1 MPVEI
6 DLTRDEG
13 TSDFARDLLA
23 SFYLRPD
30 ETSPQQAYAR
40 AATAYSAG
48 NEALAQRLYDYA
60 SRGWFMFAS
69 PLLSNAPAPGE
80 SWKALPVSCFLTYVP
95 DTVQGL
101 LDHTTE
107 LRWLSILGGG
117 VGGHWSDVRSVSK
130 KSPGPIPFLK
140 TVDADMTAYRQGT
153 TRKGSYAAYQ
163 DASHPDILEFLQIR
177 TPTGGDPNRKCLNL
191 FTAVNCPDELYEKA
205 IANEDWELRDPHDGS
220 VRDVLPARALLQQI
234 IETRFRTGTPYM
246 LNIDTANRGL
256 PETLKQKGRKIRGS
270 NLCIEIMEPASEEE
284 TAVCV
289 LSSINLAKWDEFQ
302 ACLEQFVGD
311 LITMLDNTTQV
322 FIDNAPPALA
332 KAILSARRQ
341 RALGLGAMGFH
352 TLLQQKMLPWDS
364 AMAVGLNM
372 TVFSLIKEAAVLATE
387 RLARERGEYEDG
399 TGSGRRNSM
408 LLAIAPNANSAIP
421 LGVSPGCDPIK
432 SNAYAHMTRAG
443 THQVRNP
450 TLEALLVERV
460 PDAAA
465 RERIWTQ
472 ITLDNGSVRNVDCL
486 AQWEKDVFATAFE
499 IEQRWVVEQ
508 AAVRQPYICQ
518 GQSTNLFFPA
528 GANKRDVLE
537 VHMLA
542 WKKGLKGLYY
552 LRTSAGVDADKVSR
566 TIERVPLKDAI
577 ENEEC
582 LSCQG

>member
-1 MPVEI
+1 MVQI

-13 TSDFARDLLA
+13 TTDFARDLLN
-23 SFYLRPD
+23 SFYLRD
-30 ETSPQQAYAR
+30 GETSPQEAYAR

-48 NEALAQRLYDYA
+48 DEALAQRLYDYA

-69 PLLSNAPAPGE
+69 PLLSNAPSPGE
-80 SWKALPVSCFLTYVP
+80 PWKALPVSCFLTYVP

-117 VGGHWSDVRSVSK
+117 VGGHWSAVRSVSK
-130 KSPGPIPFLK
+130 KSPGPVPFLK

-153 TRKGSYAAYQ
+153 TRKGSYSAYL
-163 DASHPDILEFLQIR
+163 DASHPDVLEFLQIR

-191 FTAVNCPDELYEKA
+191 FNALNCPDELYEKA
-205 IANEDWELRDPHDGS
+205 IANEVWELRDPHDGT
-220 VRDVLPARALLQQI
+220 VRDALPARALLQQI
-234 IETRFRTGTPYM
+234 IETRFRTGTPYI

-256 PETLKQKGRKIRGS
+256 PEPLKKKGRRINGS
-270 NLCIEIMEPASEEE
+270 NLCIEIMEPTSEEE

-289 LSSINLAKWDEFQ
+289 LSSLNLAKWDEYVDIIYQ
-302 ACLEQFVGD
+302 VIDD

-332 KAILSARRQ
+332 KAVLSARRQ

-364 AMAVGLNM
+364 AMATGLNV
-372 TVFSLIKEAAVLATE
+372 TVFSVIKDAAVQATE
-387 RLARERGEYEDG
+387 RLARIRGEYEDG
-399 TGSGRRNSM
+399 IGSGRRNSM

-432 SNAYAHMTRAG
+432 SNAYAHLTRAG

-450 TLEALLVERV
+450 TLDALLRERV
-460 PDAAA
+460 SDADEI
-465 RERIWTQ
+465 ERIWTQ
-472 ITLDNGSVRNVDCL
+472 ITLDNGSVRNVSCL
-486 AQWEKDVFATAFE
+486 AEWEKSVFATAFE
-499 IEQRWVVEQ
+499 IDQRWVVEH
-508 AAVRQPYICQ
+508 AATRQPFICQ

-566 TIERVPLKDAI
+566 NIERVPLKDAI

>member
-30 ETSPQQAYAR
+30 ETSPQEAYAR

-48 NEALAQRLYDYA
+48 DEALAQRLYDYA

-80 SWKALPVSCFLTYVP
+80 PWKALPVSCFLTYVP

-163 DASHPDILEFLQIR
+163 DTSHPDVLEFLQIR

-191 FTAVNCPDELYEKA
+191 FNAVNCPDALYEKA
-205 IANEDWELRDPHDGS
+205 IAGELWELRDPHDDT
-220 VRDVLPARALLQQI
+220 VRDTIPARALLQQI

-256 PETLKQKGRKIRGS
+256 PEPLKKKGRKIRGS
-270 NLCIEIMEPASEEE
+270 NLCIEIMEPTSEEE

-289 LSSINLAKWDEFQ
+289 LSSINAAKWDEFKDY
-302 ACLEQFVGD
+302 LWQFIDD
-311 LITMLDNTTQV
+311 LITMLDNTTQIL
-322 FIDNAPPALA
+322 IDHAPPALA
-332 KAILSARRQ
+332 KAVLSARRQ

-364 AMAVGLNM
+364 AMATGLNM
-372 TVFSLIKEAAVLATE
+372 TVFSLIKEAAVAATE

-399 TGSGRRNSM
+399 IGSGRRNSM

-432 SNAYAHMTRAG
+432 SNAYAHLTRAG

-450 TLEALLVERV
+450 TLEALLLDRVED
-460 PDAAA
+460 PAE

-486 AQWEKDVFATAFE
+486 SPWEKSVFATAFE
-499 IEQRWVVEQ
+499 ISQRWVVEQ

-528 GANKRDVLE
+528 GADRREVLE
-537 VHMLA
+537 VHLLA

-566 TIERVPLKDAI
+566 NIERVPLKDAI
-577 ENEEC
+577 EEEC

>member
-6 DLTRDEG
+6 DYSRDEG
-13 TSDFARDLLA
+13 TSAFAQDLLA
-23 SFYLRPD
+23 SFYLRSD
-30 ETSPQQAYAR
+30 ETSPQQAFAR
-40 AATAYSAG
+40 AAEAYSAG
-48 NEALAQRLYDYA
+48 DADLAQRLYDYA

-69 PLLSNAPAPGE
+69 PLLSNAPAAGE
-80 SWKALPVSCFLTYVP
+80 PWKALPVSCFLTYVP

-117 VGGHWSDVRSVSK
+117 VGGHWSQVRSVSK
-130 KSPGPIPFLK
+130 KSPGPVPFLK
-140 TVDADMTAYRQGT
+140 TVDADVTAYRQGT
-153 TRKGSYAAYQ
+153 TRKGSYAAYL

-177 TPTGGDPNRKCLNL
+177 VPTGGDPNRKCLNL
-191 FTAVNCPDELYEKA
+191 FNAVNCPDALYEKA
-205 IANEDWELRDPHDGS
+205 IAGQPWELRDPHDGS
-220 VRDVLPARALLQQI
+220 VRDTIPARALLQQI

-256 PETLKQKGRKIRGS
+256 PEPLRQKGRKIRGS
-270 NLCIEIMEPASEEE
+270 NLCIEIMEPTSEEE

-302 ACLEQFVGD
+302 GVLDVFIDD
-311 LITMLDNTTQV
+311 LITMLDNTTQIL
-322 FIDNAPPALA
+322 IDHAPPPLA
-332 KAILSARRQ
+332 KAALSARRQ

-352 TLLQQKMLPWDS
+352 TLLQQKMLPWAS
-364 AMAVGLNM
+364 AMATGLNLR
-372 TVFSLIKEAAVLATE
+372 VFSSIKAAAVKATR
-387 RLARERGEYEDG
+387 RLALERGEYEDG
-399 TGSGRRNSM
+399 IGSGNRNSM

-432 SNAYAHMTRAG
+432 SNAYAHLTRAG

-450 TLEALLVERV
+450 TLEALLVERI
-460 PDAAA
+460 PDEEL
-465 RERIWTQ
+465 REIVWKQ
-472 ITLDNGSVRNVDCL
+472 ITLDNGSVRNVEYLSD
-486 AQWEKDVFATAFE
+486 WEKAVFATAFE
-499 IEQRWVVEQ
+499 IDQLWVVEH
-508 AAVRQPYICQ
+508 AASRQPFICQ

-528 GANKRDVLE
+528 GASKRDVLE
-537 VHMLA
+537 VHLLA

-566 TIERVPLKDAI
+566 NIERIPLKDVI

-582 LSCQG
+582 LSCSG